1 MIQLPEG
8 VILCTIDNVG
18 FHPNIPHEECLASVR
33 SKIIRSKDGVELVEI
48 AFKNDIFQFNE
59 KALKQL
65 PGTAI
70 SIKFTP
76 PYAILF
82 MIEIETN
89 IFGNIEQQPRTWRRY
104 IDDRFFY
111 LATWR
116 RHFKTIF

>member
-33 SKIIRSKDGVELVEI
+33 SKILRSKDGVELVEI
-48 AFKNDIFQFNE
+48 VLRNDIFQFNE

-82 MIEIETN
+82 MVDLETN
-89 IFGNIEQQPRTWRRY
+89 IFGNIKQQPRIWWRY
-104 IDDRFFY
+104 IDDRFF
-111 LATWR
+111 LSGNME
-116 RHFKTIF
+116 KTF